1 MSNASPS
8 DVYYDSA
15 DHEITRNPF
24 AVFKRLRD
32 EAPLYYNE
40 QRDFYAVSRYDD
52 VVKVLVDNTTY
63 INRFGG
69 TIDMIKSGIEIPPG
83 TVLFEDEPS
92 HALHRALALPHVH
105 TEEGP
110 GSRLGDPEVLHRRA
124 RLRGRRRVRL
134 RNRPRRRGPDAR
146 HRHAARHPDRTAGAR
161 YATGWT
167 ADRDEPD
174 ERYVGHIFDA
184 EVLLDYVKWRQQ
196 NPSNDVVTELL
207 TAEFD
212 DEQGVR
218 RTMTIDE
225 LLMFVNVLAA
235 AGNETTGRL
244 ITFCGQLLAEHPD
257 QRRML
262 VDDPDLIRGA
272 VEEVSRYEPPAIEGA
287 RYVAKDVEHHGRT
300 VPAGSAMAVILASA
314 NRDERHYENP
324 DEFDIMRR
332 PTHVSLS
339 WGPHYCLGANLAR
352 VEAKVVLEEVL
363 KRYPEWQIDTDGAV
377 FDVSPPLRSWSKLPV
392 LPG

>member
-1 MSNASPS
+1 M
-8 DVYYDSA
+8 
-15 DHEITRNPF
+15 
-24 AVFKRLRD
+24 
-32 EAPLYYNE
+32 
-40 QRDFYAVSRYDD
+40 
-52 VVKVLVDNTTY
+52 
-63 INRFGG
+63 
-69 TIDMIKSGIEIPPG
+69 
-83 TVLFEDEPS
+83 
-92 HALHRALALPHVH
+92 
-105 TEEGP
+105 
-110 GSRLGDPEVLHRRA
+110 
-124 RLRGRRRVRL
+124 
-134 RNRPRRRGPDAR
+134 
-146 HRHAARHPDRTAGAR
+146 
-161 YATGWT
+161 
-167 ADRDEPD
+167 
-174 ERYVGHIFDA
+174 
-184 EVLLDYVKWRQQ
+184 KWRQQ

-262 VDDPDLIRGA
+262 VDDPDLIPGA
-272 VEEVSRYEPPAIEGA
+272 VEEVLRYEPPAIEGA

-300 VPAGSAMAVILASA
+300 VPAGSALAVILASA

-363 KRYPEWQIDTDGAV
+363 ERYPEWQIDTDGAV
-377 FDVSPPLRSWSKLPV
+377 FDVRPPLRSWSKLPV
-392 LPG
+392 LPA